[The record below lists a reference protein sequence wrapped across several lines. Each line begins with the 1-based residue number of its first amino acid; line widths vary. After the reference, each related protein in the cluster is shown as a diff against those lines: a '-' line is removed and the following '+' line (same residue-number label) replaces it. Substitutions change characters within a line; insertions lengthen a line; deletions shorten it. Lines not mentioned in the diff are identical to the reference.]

1 MFDAVAHAKQEIAPL
16 VAELCT
22 LAEEEGRADQRLFF
36 GRVLAALEAAAH
48 TDDLAGPFMEL
59 STSAFLG
66 FAYSPP
72 VALLLDRV
80 LERAQ
85 HLSESLSLD
94 PDALQ

>member
-1 MFDAVAHAKQEIAPL
+1 MFDPVVYAKDEIAPL
-16 VAELCT
+16 VEDLCA
-22 LAEEEGRADQRLFF
+22 LAEAEGRADQRRFF
-36 GRVLAALEAAAH
+36 GRVLAALAGAAH
-48 TDDLAGPFMEL
+48 PDDLAGPFMEL

-94 PDALQ
+94 ESEIN